1 MTTATTATA
10 TAAKR
15 FVRADGPDKVT
26 GSGRYTADLSMT
38 GVLAAKFR
46 YAQVSHARI
55 TKLDV
60 TAARAIPGVFAVLTA
75 DDVPNVRFGPM
86 VQDRTLFARDIVRF
100 EGEVVAAVAAI
111 DADTAQRAVDAIV
124 VEYSPLPIVNDVESA
139 LAADAPLVHENWAD
153 YGADG
158 AMVRERNDASFSSI
172 AKGDVERGFAEADYI
187 VRSHYESDGCHA
199 APIEPRAV
207 VAQWEGNKVTIWTST
222 QVPFDARAGVCET
235 LELPNNRVRIIVPHL
250 GGGFGGKCGFHYE
263 AHIAALARVAKRP
276 VRLVFSRREEFLAP
290 DKRREGVVY
299 DFETGVKAN
308 GTITARKVRLVID
321 NGAYTS
327 DAGFFSQLAAM
338 HSLGPYKI
346 PNVLAEAHL
355 AYTNHQPSGSVRA
368 PTAPQ
373 TCWALESH
381 TDEIAKK
388 LGMDPVAFRKHN
400 AVDTGDEGP
409 SGQVYGEIGV
419 QRCIDAAT
427 AAVGYGEP
435 LADGEA
441 IGVAIG
447 WWPSFASASGAYI
460 KLDGDGSG
468 QIITG
473 AQECGTGAV
482 MTLRQ
487 LAADE
492 LGMQP
497 EDFELVYQDT
507 SAAPYDMGATG
518 SQTLFNNGRA
528 VIAAAGQIAAQLRE
542 LAANKL
548 EAAAA
553 DIVLADGRAHVA
565 GSPDRGVAISKLA
578 GAAAGGE
585 LLIGHGSGT
594 PPPQPQLAGSTCVGD
609 IGMAAWRAPQ
619 FSCHAVR
626 LKLDRDTGVVRVLHV
641 STAHDSGTIIN
652 QIGAQ
657 GQVEGGVMMGIGQAL
672 TEGTKY
678 DDHARQ
684 RNAAL
689 LEYKLQTCAD
699 APPIDI
705 HFVEI
710 NTPNAGPHGA
720 KGLAEA
726 PNVATA
732 AAIANGIAKLV
743 GSPVR
748 RLPMTAERVWETLQS
763 VPSNNGSSS

>member
-1 MTTATTATA
+1 
-10 TAAKR
+10 
-15 FVRADGPDKVT
+15 
-26 GSGRYTADLSMT
+26 MT
-38 GVLAAKFR
+38 GLLAAKFR

-60 TAARAIPGVFAVLTA
+60 SAARAIPGVFAVLTA
-75 DDVPNVRFGPM
+75 DDVPSVRFGPM

-100 EGEVVAAVAAI
+100 EGEIVAAVAAV
-111 DADTAQRAVDAIV
+111 DAETAQRAVDAIV
-124 VEYSPLPIVNDVESA
+124 VEYSPLPIVNDVVSA
-139 LAADAPLVHENWAD
+139 MAPGATLVHEDWAD

-158 AMVRERNDASFSSI
+158 SMVRDRNDASFSSI
-172 AKGDVERGFAEADYI
+172 AKGDVDKGFAAADHI
-187 VRSHYESDGCHA
+187 IRSHYESDGCHA

-235 LELPNNRVRIIVPHL
+235 LELPNNQVRIIVPHL

-263 AHIAALARVAKRP
+263 AHVAALARAAKRP

-299 DFETGVKAN
+299 DFETGVKAD
-308 GTITARKVRLVID
+308 GTITARRVRLIID
-321 NGAYTS
+321 NGAYTA

-338 HSLGPYKI
+338 HALGPYKI
-346 PNVLAEAHL
+346 PNVLAEASL

-381 TDEIAKK
+381 TDEIAKA

-400 AVDTGDEGP
+400 AVDTGAEGP

-419 QRCIDAAT
+419 QQCIDAAT
-427 AAVGYGEP
+427 AAAGYGKP
-435 LADGEA
+435 LADDEA

-528 VIAAAGQIAAQLRE
+528 VIAAAGQIADQLRE
-542 LAANKL
+542 LAANEL

-553 DIVLADGRAHVA
+553 DIVLADGKAYVA
-565 GSPDRGVAISKLA
+565 GSPDRGVAITKLA
-578 GAAAGGE
+578 GTAAGGE
-585 LLIGHGSGT
+585 LLLGHGSA
-594 PPPQPQLAGSTCVGD
+594 PPPDAPTLVGSTCVGD
-609 IGMAAWRAPQ
+609 IGVAAWRAPQ

-652 QIGAQ
+652 QVGAQ

-678 DDHARQ
+678 DDQGRQ
-684 RNAAL
+684 RNATL

-710 NTPNAGPHGA
+710 NTPDAGPRGA

-732 AAIANGIAKLV
+732 AAIANAIAKLV

-748 RLPMTAERVWETLQS
+748 KLPMTAERVWEAMQS
-763 VPSNNGSSS
+763 